1 MIHLVFGASGQVGA
15 LLYARLRQQSI
26 CLGTCHHHPSP
37 GLEPVDLCDH
47 PAVSRLLRE
56 VRPDVCYLPA
66 GWTHVDRA
74 EEQPGQC
81 FTVNALS
88 VNCIASQLARQ
99 GGMLVLFS
107 TDHVFPDGDRA
118 WAEDDPV
125 EPTSVYAKS
134 KAEAERQAREILP
147 DRHLIL
153 RTSWVFGP
161 DDQEKNFLFRV
172 RKTLHAGRP
181 LVVSNDQYGQ
191 PTYGPDLART
201 AIDLVSLGARGTYHV
216 VGPRS
221 LTKFAWAQAIAHA
234 MHLPTELIFGL
245 PTSDLELRAPRPLH
259 IALARGKMLRRL
271 GRDPVRSPADAL
283 NDFLNRLRD
292 SDLPL
297 KVGARAI
304 NLSA

>member
-1 MIHLVFGASGQVGA
+1 MIHLVFGASGQVGV
-15 LLYARLRQQSI
+15 LLYAQLRQQSI
-26 CLGTCHHHPSP
+26 CLGTCHNHPSP

-74 EEQPGQC
+74 EEQAGQC
-81 FTVNALS
+81 FAVNALS
-88 VNCIASQLARQ
+88 VNCVASQLARQ

-107 TDHVFPDGDRA
+107 TDHVFPDGERA

-125 EPTSVYAKS
+125 EPMNVYAKS
-134 KAEAERQAREILP
+134 KAEAERQARDILP

-161 DDQEKNFLFRV
+161 ESQEKNFLFRV
-172 RKTLHAGRP
+172 QNTLRSGRP
-181 LVVSNDQYGQ
+181 MVVSNDQYGQ

-221 LTKFAWAQAIAHA
+221 LSKFAWAQTIARA

-245 PTSDLELRAPRPLH
+245 PTSDLEMGAPRPLR
-259 IALARGKMLRRL
+259 ITLARGKMLRRL
-271 GRDPVRSPADAL
+271 GRDPIRPPGDAL
-283 NDFLNRLRD
+283 NDFLAREGE
-292 SDLPL
+292 STLPL
-297 KVGARAI
+297 KVGACAI